1 MSYNATQLGLYP
13 EKCLFGS
20 LDVFDVNS
28 KNSALALLLLIAVVI
43 CSCLV
48 IYSYEPDVSAELPA
62 VDDEQTELNN
72 DLKTDKTDKTESALP
87 ETESSLPNQETET
100 PSVDE
105 PVRNPM
111 GNTQE
116 TPVLQVV
123 VKDQD
128 GYAISGATV
137 LAGEISGV
145 TDSRGVYDLAVEEE
159 AVTLWVKADGFV
171 SYYEEIAIAD
181 LDGKLEIMLEKAD
194 AVRKLLN
201 SVKLRPYA
209 FANPVLTE
217 TVDSVL
223 AEILTPG
230 MDTYDKV
237 KACYDWLIKHTVY
250 KNPGHEGS
258 GYWDCAYQVFRDGKG
273 TCNCYSAAFAAM
285 MRRIGLNCYVGK
297 GVTSANSGGMTG
309 HEWAFIEIDGKT
321 YVFDPQVEDAIADRT
336 SSKEIQ
342 YVRFC
347 LSEPHFKYVYTGRK
361 QSRQM
366 ELFDE
371 FLAEN
376 GMFLVQDFV
385 GSPMLP

>member
-1 MSYNATQLGLYP
+1 M
-13 EKCLFGS
+13 
-20 LDVFDVNS
+20 FDVNWR
-28 KNSALALLLLIAVVI
+28 NSALALLLLVAVVI
-43 CSCLV
+43 SSCLIV
-48 IYSYEPDVSAELPA
+48 YSYEPDVPVELP
-62 VDDEQTELNN
+62 VQDDEQTELNN
-72 DLKTDKTDKTESALP
+72 NGQDKPVPPQEESTVP
-87 ETESSLPNQETET
+87 PQEESDT

-111 GNTQE
+111 GGVEEAPT
-116 TPVLQVV
+116 LQITVQ
-123 VKDQD
+123 DGD
-128 GYAISGATV
+128 GYAIVGATV
-137 LAGEISGV
+137 LADAFSGV
-145 TDSRGVYDLAVEEE
+145 TDGKGACRVP
-159 AVTLWVKADGFV
+159 ADAETVILHITAEGFV
-171 SYYEEIAIAD
+171 SYYEEIVPEE
-181 LDGKLEIMLEKAD
+181 LDGELVVTLEKAD
-194 AVRKLLN
+194 AIRKLLN
-201 SVKLRPYA
+201 SAELHPYV

-217 TVDSVL
+217 TVDAVL
-223 AEILTPG
+223 AEIFTPG

-297 GVTSANSGGMTG
+297 GLTSANSGGMTG
-309 HEWAFIEIDGKT
+309 HEWAFIEIDGET
-321 YVFDPQVEDAIADRT
+321 YVFDPQVEDAIANRT

-347 LSEPHFKYVYTGRK
+347 LLEPHFKYVYTGRK
-361 QSRQM
+361 KAVQM
-366 ELFDE
+366 ENFDA
-371 FLAEN
+371 FLKEN